1 MGEELETRERLLKSA
16 MAEFSEKGYMKASL
30 RKICADA
37 GVTTGAL
44 YFFFKNKND
53 LFAAIVE
60 PPLTKLRAILEEH
73 NREDEQALSSGGQL
87 AALSDATKDD
97 HKEIAENIVDFL
109 YDNYDAFM
117 LLLTKSQGSAYENVQ
132 DEFVA
137 IMEDGFRKSAQA
149 LTRSFPGCRVNEYM
163 LHWLAHMDLDV
174 YIHLLTHETDR
185 EQAKIHSLR
194 IMQSIVES
202 WFKLIITKE

>member
-1 MGEELETRERLLKSA
+1 
-16 MAEFSEKGYMKASL
+16 
-30 RKICADA
+30 
-37 GVTTGAL
+37 
-44 YFFFKNKND
+44 
-53 LFAAIVE
+53 
-60 PPLTKLRAILEEH
+60 
-73 NREDEQALSSGGQL
+73 
-87 AALSDATKDD
+87 
-97 HKEIAENIVDFL
+97 
-109 YDNYDAFM
+109 M